1 MWIIEL
7 MGELSWEMVIVE
19 DKGIPGGLFSFFRSY
34 ERVLGNYH
42 DLLIELMMV
51 SGVWSFCPEYHGH
64 LALCCREEGR
74 EC

>member
-1 MWIIEL
+1 MWIVKL
-7 MGELSWEMVIVE
+7 NGELSWEMVIVE
-19 DKGIPGGLFSFFRSY
+19 DKGIPGDSFSFFRSC
-34 ERVLGNYH
+34 EHVLGNCH

-51 SGVWSFCPEYHGH
+51 FGVWSLRPKYHGH